1 MFRPIFRPLF
11 RSWAAATLLAAALP
25 VAAQQPPKLEPVPE
39 PPPPPPG
46 VESEQPGEP
55 SVEIQRGENQQIEE
69 TVVNG
74 QRVVRVT
81 QPGGSVYYI
90 VEDRGDGPGV
100 RNESLD
106 IGLRVPAW
114 VIRQF

>member
-1 MFRPIFRPLF
+1 MFRKI
-11 RSWAAATLLAAALP
+11 AIAMLLCAALP
-25 VAAQQPPKLEPVPE
+25 VAAQQPPKLEPLPP

-46 VESEQPGEP
+46 VEDEQPGEP
-55 SVEIQRGENQQIEE
+55 SVEIRPGEGEQVEE
-69 TVVNG
+69 TVANG

-81 QPGGSVYYI
+81 RPGGAVYYI

-100 RNESLD
+100 RNGSLD

-114 VIRQF
+114 VIRQY

>member
-1 MFRPIFRPLF
+1 MRASRVIV
-11 RSWAAATLLAAALP
+11 LLVLCAALNS
-25 VAAQQPPKLEPVPE
+25 AALAQKSKRPPKLEPLPE

-46 VESEQPGEP
+46 VDAESPDESPVVINGDQEQT
-55 SVEIQRGENQQIEE
+55 EE

-81 QPGGSVYYI
+81 RPGGAVYYI
-90 VEDRGDGPGV
+90 VEDRGDGPGI

>member
-1 MFRPIFRPLF
+1 MLRRFL
-11 RSWAAATLLAAALP
+11 ALALLSAALP
-25 VAAQQPPKLEPVPE
+25 LAAQQPPVLEPLPE

-46 VESEQPGEP
+46 VEAEQPGES
-55 SVEIQRGENQQIEE
+55 SVRIEPGTEQRIEE

-81 QPGGSVYYI
+81 SPNGSTYYLI
-90 VEDRGDGPGV
+90 EDRGDGPGL

-106 IGLRVPAW
+106 SGLRVPAW
-114 VIRQF
+114 VIRHF

>member
-1 MFRPIFRPLF
+1 MFLRRILRHWPAL
-11 RSWAAATLLAAALP
+11 LLAAALP
-25 VAAQQPPKLEPVPE
+25 VAAQQPPKLEPLPE

-46 VESEQPGEP
+46 IDSEQPGDSP
-55 SVEIQRGENQQIEE
+55 VVINGDENEQTEE

-81 QPGGSVYYI
+81 RPGGSVYYLI
-90 VEDRGDGPGV
+90 EDRGDGPGV

>member
-1 MFRPIFRPLF
+1 MLR
-11 RSWAAATLLAAALP
+11 RSTVVAMLLGCALP
-25 VAAQQPPKLEPVPE
+25 VAAQQPPKLEPLPE

-55 SVEIQRGENQQIEE
+55 SVEIGSGKQQAEE

-81 QPGGSVYYI
+81 QPDGTIYYLI
-90 VEDRGDGPGV
+90 EDRGDGPGL

>member
-1 MFRPIFRPLF
+1 MYRT
-11 RSWAAATLLAAALP
+11 SAAALLIAFALP
-25 VAAQQPPKLEPVPE
+25 LAAQQPPQLEPLPE

-46 VESEQPGEP
+46 VDAEQPGEP
-55 SVEIQRGENQQIEE
+55 GVQIQPDGNEQTEE

-81 QPGGSVYYI
+81 RPGGSVYYLI
-90 VEDRGDGPGV
+90 EDRGDGPGV

>member
-1 MFRPIFRPLF
+1 MLRDSAAAPLF
-11 RSWAAATLLAAALP
+11 AFLLALALP
-25 VAAQQPPKLEPVPE
+25 VAAQQPPKLEPLPE

-46 VESEQPGEP
+46 ADEQPGDSP
-55 SVEIQRGENQQIEE
+55 VVIKGGEEQTEE

-81 QPGGSVYYI
+81 RPGGSVYYI
-90 VEDRGDGPGV
+90 IEDRGDGPGV

>member
-1 MFRPIFRPLF
+1 MFRRFAI
-11 RSWAAATLLAAALP
+11 AMLLCAALP
-25 VAAQQPPKLEPVPE
+25 VAAQQPPGLEPLPE

-55 SVEIQRGENQQIEE
+55 GVQITPGENDQVEE

-90 VEDRGDGPGV
+90 VEDRGDGAGV

>member
-1 MFRPIFRPLF
+1 MLLSTFRHC
-11 RSWAAATLLAAALP
+11 AAALLLAAALP
-25 VAAQQPPKLEPVPE
+25 VAAQQPPKLEPLPE

-46 VESEQPGEP
+46 VEEEQPGEP
-55 SVEIQRGENQQIEE
+55 GVEIQPGPNDQVEE
-69 TVVNG
+69 IVVNG

-81 QPGGSVYYI
+81 RPGGSVYYL
-90 VEDRGDGPGV
+90 VEDRGDGAGV
-100 RNESLD
+100 RNGSLD

>member
-1 MFRPIFRPLF
+1 MLRTMFR
-11 RSWAAATLLAAALP
+11 RSAAAMLLAAALP
-25 VAAQQPPKLEPVPE
+25 LAAQQPPKLEPLPE

-46 VESEQPGEP
+46 ADEQPGEP
-55 SVEIQRGENQQIEE
+55 QVQIEPGQSQQIEE

-81 QPGGSVYYI
+81 QPGGSVYYLI
-90 VEDRGDGPGV
+90 EDRGDGAGV